1 MDIYG
6 RSIEVLGFSIDV
18 PGMFFFFAL
27 TFGDLVE
34 KMESLRRSE
43 ENHRFSQMFSNSIHF

>member
-18 PGMFFFFAL
+18 PGMFFFAL

-34 KMESLRRSE
+34 KNGESPAKRGKP
-43 ENHRFSQMFSNSIHF
+43 